1 MNPELRQFIDQALS
15 HRGSVEGVAERL
27 PADDAELDA
36 LIGETVQEN
45 DVKAFLHVVVA
56 ALSRERR
63 MDARHLARGAMLF
76 PNDGLLGAAALRMQ
90 GDVAKHLVNA
100 IEHTRLKPACEAQAL
115 HLIAF

>member
-1 MNPELRQFIDQALS
+1 MNPELRQFIEQALP

-63 MDARHLARGAMLF
+63 VDARTWRAGRCF
-76 PNDGLLGAAALRMQ
+76 FRMTACWVPQ
-90 GDVAKHLVNA
+90 RCGCTEMWRNICWMPLN
-100 IEHTRLKPACEAQAL
+100 TRA
-115 HLIAF
+115 